1 MKTPGTL
8 LIIVKILGKGGIAM
22 DKEKRSLFQR
32 IRNARQS
39 LDNAE
44 KSFQDDKEMRGELDL
59 MLAEAELKNLRNKK
73 TFPWSW
79 NRQSLAFCI
88 AMLLAITGIGGW
100 FYGREEVPKA
110 ELPTQTSSNN
120 TEVAKTT
127 IDSSKQVNG
136 SSANGEAQKNIKS
149 TTDTGKEKAS
159 SVNLSNKDIRQ
170 LVRSAKNELSNGK

>member
-1 MKTPGTL
+1 MN
-8 LIIVKILGKGGIAM
+8 
-22 DKEKRSLFQR
+22 KEKQSLFQR

-100 FYGREEVPKA
+100 CYGREEMPKTERSTHA
-110 ELPTQTSSNN
+110 SSNN
-120 TEVAKTT
+120 VEVVKSTA
-127 IDSSKQVNG
+127 DNSKKDIT
-136 SSANGEAQKNIKS
+136 SSANEAQQNIKS
-149 TTDTGKEKAS
+149 TPNIDKEKKA
-159 SVNLSNKDIRQ
+159 SVNLSNKDMRQ
-170 LVRSAKNELSNGK
+170 LVRSAKNELSSGM